1 MKRWGIV
8 CLLIVPGAFAQVV
21 TTTPRGVA
29 VANSGSLQLFDRSGR
44 EVLWSGEGVDS
55 PTAVIASSDRIAV
68 IDSINNEARVAD
80 LPTGRG
86 RTVHTGETPIDGL
99 FVGGDFFL
107 LARDARSLDRIGSDG
122 AKASVA
128 VAADPAFIR
137 QAGDRIYVYSRTAGV
152 LQEITISPFAV
163 HRSAQVGPFA
173 SDLELDSR
181 NAYLAYPRAA
191 KIGVVS
197 LASMTSAGNIDVGA
211 VPVDVAFA
219 SRSTALTAR
228 TLAVADPSAK
238 RVWMIEGA
246 QSFTQAVTRGF
257 LRGLLGLGLFGG
269 RASQFPTG
277 VDRVIV
283 RGSAWFAFD
292 TSSGT
297 LYRFTKSRSVVLAKG
312 IAPAAFSVGPDGV
325 FIWNDAVRRLQ
336 RLE

>member
-1 MKRWGIV
+1 MTRWIIA
-8 CLLIVPGAFAQVV
+8 CLLIAPAAFAQVV
-21 TTTPRGVA
+21 AVTPHGVA
-29 VANSGSLQLFDRSGR
+29 VATAGSLQLFDRSGR
-44 EVLWSGEGVDS
+44 EVLWSGEGVES
-55 PTAVIASSDRIAV
+55 PTAVIGSSDRIAA
-68 IDSINNEARVAD
+68 IDSINNEVRVAD
-80 LPTGRG
+80 LSTGRG
-86 RTVHTGETPIDGL
+86 RTVRTGETPIDGV
-99 FVGGDFFL
+99 FVGAEFFL
-107 LARDARSLDRIGSDG
+107 LARDARLVERIGSDG
-122 AKASVA
+122 VRVSVT

-137 QAGDRIYVYSRTAGV
+137 QAGNRIYVYSRVAGV

-163 HRSAQVGPFA
+163 NRSAQAAPFA

-181 NAYLAYPRAA
+181 NAYLVYPRAA

-219 SRSTALTAR
+219 SRSTALSAR

-238 RVWMIEGA
+238 RVWMIEGV

-269 RASQFPTG
+269 GASQFPTG

-312 IAPAAFSVGPDGV
+312 IAPSAFSVGPDGV